1 MEDADEVAHS
11 SAGIADTWDRMMV
24 REARLLVHGDSE
36 NPCEE
41 EAHKDR
47 NNLQAGPEDDRGCR
61 WDYGGEKD
69 EARTTGVGGAP
80 FLPVHGRGRRCR
92 PFRVSGSNAFTTL
105 LA

>member
-11 SAGIADTWDRMMV
+11 SAGIADTWDRTMV

-69 EARTTGVGGAP
+69 EVRTTGVGGAP
-80 FLPVHGRGRRCR
+80 FLPVHGRGRRYR